1 MEGRKKDHINL
12 AFTSQISKEEVDSRF
27 WYEPMAGFQNAEG
40 WQPFTFLG
48 KTMQVPMWVSS
59 MTGGTELAKTINTNL
74 ARACRE
80 FGMGMGLGSCR
91 ILLEN
96 PQHLPDFDMR
106 GLIGDEL
113 PFFANIGIAQL
124 EHMLADH
131 TVDKLSELVS
141 RLRADGL
148 IIHVNPV
155 QEWIQEE
162 GDAITQP
169 PIETIEAFLQLTNM
183 KVIVKEVGQGMG
195 HESIRRI
202 LRLPVAAFELAAFG
216 GTNFA
221 KIELARSTP
230 QQQELFSPLS
240 LIGHS
245 AGEMLQV
252 INELAVN
259 DPERKCN
266 EIIIS
271 GGIKSFLD
279 GYYYLSK
286 SKLPAVF
293 GQASAFLK
301 YARGDY
307 QELRSFVTQQIEGL
321 KFAKAYLIAR

>member
-12 AFTSQISKEEVDSRF
+12 AFTSQISKEEIDSRF
-27 WYEPMAGFQNAEG
+27 WYEPMAGFQDRAG

-48 KTMQVPMWVSS
+48 KTMRVPLWVSS
-59 MTGGTELAKTINTNL
+59 MTGGTELARTINTNL
-74 ARACRE
+74 AMACRE

-91 ILLEN
+91 ILLDN
-96 PQHLPDFDMR
+96 PHHLPDFDMR

-124 EHMLADH
+124 EHMLADG
-131 TVDKLSELVS
+131 TVDKLNELVA

-148 IIHVNPV
+148 IVHVNPV

-162 GDAITQP
+162 GDAITRP
-169 PIETIEAFLQLTNM
+169 PAETIEAFLQCTEM

-195 HESIRRI
+195 PQSIRSI

-221 KIELARSTP
+221 KIELSRSTP
-230 QQQELFSPLS
+230 QQQELYSPLS

-245 AGEMLQV
+245 AGEMLEV
-252 INELAVN
+252 INDLAAN

-271 GGIKSFLD
+271 GGIRSFLD
-279 GYYYLSK
+279 GYYFLSK

-307 QELRSFVTQQIEGL
+307 QELRSFVTRQIEGL
-321 KFAKAYLIAR
+321 TFAKAYLVAR